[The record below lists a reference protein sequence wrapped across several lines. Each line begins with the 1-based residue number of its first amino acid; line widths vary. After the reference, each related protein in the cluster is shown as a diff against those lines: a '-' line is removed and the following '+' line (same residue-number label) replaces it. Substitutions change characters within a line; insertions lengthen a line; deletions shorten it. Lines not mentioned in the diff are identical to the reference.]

1 LTIFFFLYRY
11 FAIIK
16 IIGESM
22 TRVKKKTIIE
32 IIFFISILLICFLY
46 LWSKAT
52 RAAYESEV
60 EKEMSLPIADWNI
73 TVDGE
78 DITTQD
84 EKQISISDIS
94 WNTSHTRTGKVSPG
108 STGTMTI
115 TIDPTGTETAI
126 KYQLEIIDKN
136 VNPDTVLKV
145 NSVTSANTTL
155 TKTDNIYT
163 GYIYLNDINHGLK
176 PKIVLAVEWE
186 NDENINDLDREIDS
200 QEDYLLVK
208 FKAIQYK
215 GN

>member
-1 LTIFFFLYRY
+1 M
-11 FAIIK
+11 K
-16 IIGESM
+16 
-22 TRVKKKTIIE
+22 RVKKKTIIE
-32 IIFFISILLICFLY
+32 LIIFISILLICFLY
-46 LWSKAT
+46 LWSKAS

-60 EKEMSLPIADWNI
+60 EKNMNLTIAGWNI

-78 DITTQD
+78 DITTVD
-84 EKQISISDIS
+84 EKQISISDIA

-115 TIDPTGTETAI
+115 TIDPIGTETAI
-126 KYQLEIIDKN
+126 KYQLEIIDKT

-145 NSVTSANTTL
+145 NSVTSSNVTL

-163 GYIYLNDINHGLK
+163 GYIQLTDIDHGLK

-186 NDENINDLDREIDS
+186 NDDDINDLDREIDS
-200 QEDYLLVK
+200 QEDYILVK
-208 FKAIQYK
+208 FKAVQYK